1 MIHRADTQIINQA
14 AEIIKSG
21 GMAVFPTETV
31 YGLGAD
37 ATNPV
42 AVAKV
47 FEIKGRPHFDP
58 LIVHVSSIDEAKAL
72 WAQCPPVAEKLMK
85 RFWPGPLTIV
95 LPKTDKIPDIVT
107 AGLPSVAVRMPNHP
121 VATVLLAAAGCP
133 IAAPSANRFGHA
145 SPTSAQAVEEELGK
159 DILILDGGPARV
171 GIESTV
177 IAFDGERPQLLRPGG
192 VPLEEITAVVGP
204 VSFAQKNGAAAASP
218 GLLERHYAPG
228 KPLYLLEEVPVS
240 LRQLPNWRVAAGK
253 VGLLL
258 LSPLRVAFPTAA
270 VQILSPQGSL
280 VQAAA
285 NFFQALRQ
293 LDKSEVDLIVAAA
306 IPKNGLG
313 LALNDRLTR
322 ASIGWAR
329 LAKGKLELLDRVQ
342 S

>member
-37 ATNPV
+37 ATNPD
-42 AVAKV
+42 AVARV
-47 FEIKGRPHFDP
+47 FEIKHRPHFDP
-58 LIVHVSSIDEAKAL
+58 LIVHVASPDAAKAL
-72 WAQCPPVAEKLMK
+72 WLQCPPVAEKLMK

-95 LPKTDKIPDIVT
+95 LPKTEKIPDIVT

-192 VPLEEITAVVGP
+192 VPLEEITAVIGP
-204 VSFAQKNGAAAASP
+204 VSFAQKDGAPTASP
-218 GLLERHYAPG
+218 GMLKRHYAPA
-228 KPLYLLEEVPVS
+228 KPLYLLEEVPVA
-240 LRQLPNWRVAAGK
+240 LRQLPTWRVAEGK
-253 VGLLL
+253 AGLLL
-258 LSPLRVAFPTAA
+258 LSPMRVAFPTAV

-293 LDKSEVDLIVAAA
+293 LDKSEADFIVAAA

-313 LALNDRLTR
+313 LALNDRLSR
-322 ASIGWAR
+322 ASIGRAR
-329 LAKGKLELLDRVQ
+329 LAKGRLELLDRVR